1 MSDAMFLTR
10 SEANLYL
17 KSKYGIGGKHTLAKA
32 ARTGCGPDYKFLGKT
47 AVYKPQD
54 LDEWITSRMRD
65 PDAFKR
71 GRPRN
76 LPSQKRALGGGFAER
91 QQPVAAP
98 ALEQNHTEALA
109 KAFDVLR
116 QLGIQN

>member
-10 SEANLYL
+10 SQGNLYI
-17 KSKYGIGGKHTLAKA
+17 KNKYGIGGKHTLAKA
-32 ARTGCGPDYKFLGKT
+32 ARTGSGPDYRILGKS
-47 AVYKPQD
+47 ALYNPRD
-54 LDEWITSRMRD
+54 LDEWMLARMQD
-65 PDAFKR
+65 PAAFKR

-76 LPSQKRALGGGFAER
+76 LPTQKRAVGGGVAER
-91 QQPVAAP
+91 QQPIAAP
-98 ALEQNHTEALA
+98 ALEQNHTETLA